1 MRGESLRV
9 GEERRWR
16 RRQMCRVQGHCYLIY
31 HPHAVVGSIVFLFD
45 DCSLTNNHNGL
56 TVGFVL
62 FIYV

>member
-1 MRGESLRV
+1 
-9 GEERRWR
+9 
-16 RRQMCRVQGHCYLIY
+16 MCRVQGHCYLIY